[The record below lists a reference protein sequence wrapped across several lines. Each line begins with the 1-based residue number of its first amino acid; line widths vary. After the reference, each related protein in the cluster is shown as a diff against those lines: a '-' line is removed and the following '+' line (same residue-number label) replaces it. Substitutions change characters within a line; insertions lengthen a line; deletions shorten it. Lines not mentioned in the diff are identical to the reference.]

1 MSRVWNDAAMKSP
14 RGAMKTLHSQKL
26 NKQKKIFL
34 KQIPSWFY
42 CCCWILTINASFYCL
57 WPGQTWPPTSLNYFC
72 YHIEGHKP
80 LCFQNLWTYLMV
92 HHFLEC
98 VPESRHWAPSNRT
111 YRQFCLIFSLT
122 LISSHPRKILS
133 YLEGQTVISRWEQV
147 KFKLNAL
154 LSLQGFPICQHL
166 DSLRGLGI
174 LSHAVMKSL
183 FLSCFLFLILSLRH
197 TALWEHCNRKWKSLS
212 PALWG

>member
-1 MSRVWNDAAMKSP
+1 
-14 RGAMKTLHSQKL
+14 
-26 NKQKKIFL
+26 
-34 KQIPSWFY
+34 
-42 CCCWILTINASFYCL
+42 
-57 WPGQTWPPTSLNYFC
+57 
-72 YHIEGHKP
+72 
-80 LCFQNLWTYLMV
+80 MV
-92 HHFLEC
+92 HHFLEF

-111 YRQFCLIFSLT
+111 YHQFCLIFSLT

-147 KFKLNAL
+147 EFKLHTL

-183 FLSCFLFLILSLRH
+183 FLS
-197 TALWEHCNRKWKSLS
+197 ALV
-212 PALWG
+212 